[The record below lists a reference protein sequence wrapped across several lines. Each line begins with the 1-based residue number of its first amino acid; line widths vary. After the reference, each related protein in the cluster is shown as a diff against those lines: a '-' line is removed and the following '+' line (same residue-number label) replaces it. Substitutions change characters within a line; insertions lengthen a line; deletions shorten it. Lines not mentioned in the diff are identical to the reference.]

1 MSRVLVVALIWVLLA
16 SRAVIAQ
23 QNVVWVQ
30 IEAADTLNA
39 AQARA
44 RSYSAELPDVNG
56 FVLTNGSY
64 GISLGPYTRGDADQV
79 LRAYRAEGVI
89 PDDSFLIGANAF
101 RQQFWPRGAN
111 LLNLPPVKP
120 GQRDGQQDQVA
131 EAEAEIETEVAA
143 QTEAK
148 PEVTQQ
154 AQVDTTMEPVEE
166 TPREARAS
174 EARLD
179 AEERKVLQ
187 IALKWAGYYE
197 YGIDGAI
204 GPGTRAAM
212 AEWQRNNGY
221 EPTSILTTRQ
231 REQLLAQYNAVLEGL
246 DLRMVRNDD
255 AGIEMKLPMGVIE
268 FDHLE
273 PPFVHYT
280 PSGEIPARVLLISQP
295 GDRDTLF
302 GLYDIMQTLE
312 IVPPEGPRERGRD
325 SFSLVGIGDEFIS
338 HTEANLQ
345 NGQIKG
351 FTLVWPA
358 DDDARRG
365 RLLREMQT
373 SFARIDGVLDPGAG
387 ANTLQDVDLV
397 SGLEVRKPRL
407 TRSGFYIG
415 RDGTVVTTTEVV
427 QSCGRITLG
436 EQAEARVVHSD
447 PALGVAILKPVTPLT
462 PMAVATLR
470 ATAPRLQSE
479 VAVSGFSYGG
489 VLGAPTMT
497 FGKLADIDGLSG
509 EENLS
514 RLALTALPG
523 DAGGPVVDAGGTVL
537 GMLLPRQDGARKLPD
552 DVQFAADAGAIAAL
566 LDGLDVTPDRAD
578 ALPRI
583 APEDLTDRAAAMTVL
598 VNCWE

>member
-1 MSRVLVVALIWVLLA
+1 MFRVLVIALIWGLLA
-16 SRAVIAQ
+16 SRAVFAQ

-30 IEAADTLNA
+30 IEAADTLAA
-39 AQARA
+39 AQQRA

-56 FVLTNGSY
+56 FILTNGSY

-79 LRAYRAEGVI
+79 LRAYRAEGAI
-89 PDDSFLIGANAF
+89 PADSFLIGANAF

-111 LLNLPPVKP
+111 LLNLPPVTP
-120 GQRDGQQDQVA
+120 GQRTEEQAQVA
-131 EAEAEIETEVAA
+131 EADTTEVEATTEAEAA
-143 QTEAK
+143 

-154 AQVDTTMEPVEE
+154 AQTETTMEPVEE

-174 EARLD
+174 EAQLN
-179 AEERKVLQ
+179 AEERRALQ

-212 AEWQRNNGY
+212 AEWQRNNGH
-221 EPTSILTTRQ
+221 EATSILTTRQ

-246 DLRMVRNDD
+246 GLRLVRDD
-255 AGIEMKLPMGVIE
+255 NAGIEMKLPMGVVE

-280 PSGEIPARVLLISQP
+280 ASGDLPARVLLISQP

-302 GLYDIMQTLE
+302 GLYDIMQTLK
-312 IVPPEGPRERGRD
+312 IVPPDGPRERGRD
-325 SFSLVGIGDEFIS
+325 DFRLVGIGDEFIS
-338 HTEANLQ
+338 HTEARLQ
-345 NGQIKG
+345 DGHVKG
-351 FTLVWPA
+351 FTLIWPTG
-358 DDDARRG
+358 DDARRG

-373 SFARIDGVLDPGAG
+373 SFTRLNGVLDPSAG
-387 ANTLQDVDLV
+387 ANSLQDVDLV

-407 TRSGFYIG
+407 SRSGFFIG
-415 RDGTVVTTTEVV
+415 GNGLVATTSEAV

-436 EQAEARVVHSD
+436 DQAEARVLRSD
-447 PALGVAILKPVTPLT
+447 PALGVAILEPVSPLS

-470 ATAPRLQSE
+470 ASVPRLQSE
-479 VAVSGFSYGG
+479 VAVAGYSYGG
-489 VLGAPTMT
+489 ILGAPTMT

-509 EENLS
+509 EGNIS
-514 RLALTALPG
+514 RLALNALPG

-537 GMLLPRQDGARKLPD
+537 GMLLPRQDGARKLPEG
-552 DVQFAADAGAIAAL
+552 VEFAADASAIAAML
-566 LDGLDVTPDRAD
+566 EELDIAPEQAD
-578 ALPRI
+578 ALPQI
-583 APEDLTDRAAAMTVL
+583 APEDLTDRVTAMTVL
-598 VNCWE
+598 VNCWD